1 MTCNR
6 KMVKNRRKMAFFW
19 GPAYNKIV
27 KIGEVSSVTK
37 ERCDSHIA
45 VGVPGFLKEDAG
57 RAFEL
62 PALDTSM
69 MRSWNKLSF
78 AQIMAH

>member
-1 MTCNR
+1 
-6 KMVKNRRKMAFFW
+6 
-19 GPAYNKIV
+19 
-27 KIGEVSSVTK
+27 VTK

-45 VGVPGFLKEDAG
+45 VGVPGFLKEDMG

-69 MRSWNKLSF
+69 RGVGTNCHLHK
-78 AQIMAH
+78 

>member
-1 MTCNR
+1 MT
-6 KMVKNRRKMAFFW
+6 K
-19 GPAYNKIV
+19 G
-27 KIGEVSSVTK
+27 
-37 ERCDSHIA
+37 RCDSHIA
-45 VGVPGFLKEDAG
+45 VEVPGFLKEDAG